1 MICGVCVLF
10 MKYNQDSPFAY
21 IRWLGPAHGPILR
34 FTAIACFVAGAVL
47 VRCGLSTPDQSLNLY
62 RSKAVAIS
70 SRKLSA
76 CFESISCLGADV
88 GLRIDVERKG
98 PPSKTTYMTSH
109 GLFAVCSSRNC
120 SNRRRSGNCDH
131 QNALGDRSVAYP
143 LRNRSIAASRGGDFE
158 MVQLWVNLPAAH
170 KAASYQHS
178 GASPD
183 GGFCGMMFHFEGWF
197 GNRR

>member
-98 PPSKTTYMTSH
+98 PPSKTTYIYDIPTVYLLYVLLAIVVIVAAAVIAIIRMLWATAPSH
-109 GLFAVCSSRNC
+109 T
-120 SNRRRSGNCDH
+120 
-131 QNALGDRSVAYP
+131 Y
-143 LRNRSIAASRGGDFE
+143 
-158 MVQLWVNLPAAH
+158 
-170 KAASYQHS
+170 
-178 GASPD
+178 
-183 GGFCGMMFHFEGWF
+183 
-197 GNRR
+197 